1 MKIFRYTT
9 WILTL
14 ILSLSL
20 RSYAQY
26 DKYIKLENLYNVSEK
41 TDSLKLTLQ
50 NHYTRALLE
59 KDSLEQLKVLNWIYW
74 YSDDNEQD
82 SALRDSLLSL
92 ASLIGSS
99 KEASRLY
106 YTFASKEFEKGD
118 LSNSTH
124 YLEKSIQIALSYFD
138 YEQAL
143 ESFMAFN
150 SLLMLS
156 NQSEKAISNLNYL
169 NWSISKAKKVEME
182 KIEDLKRKIL
192 IEKTSL
198 FLNSGLLD
206 SSTYY
211 SQTLSKDFHKLDRH
225 NLGKFKLIEATLNYR
240 NQYFLNARDS
250 LQKYLSNLD
259 KTQVKDAWYV
269 LSLLEKKLGND
280 DYSDDYLRRIDSAL
294 KLEGYPLYNNGIPTY
309 RRLLSIAPD
318 SLKNKYL
325 GLFYHYENGTNR
337 NFDSFTKASQIN
349 ESIKFSTPI
358 LIIFSAVIFFLLISW
373 ALNISSK
380 RKKQLYSSKVVD
392 ETNFSFGKKLLEW
405 ENQKEF
411 LNPSTTLASLATILE
426 TNTSYLSKYFNQ
438 ELKIS
443 FSNYLSNLRINHLL
457 HLLNSNPSIV
467 KSKSSIQ
474 IAESLG
480 FKSID
485 AYARA
490 FKVTTGCTPNQYLKK
505 VITVE

>member
-59 KDSLEQLKVLNWIYW
+59 KDSLEQLKVLTWIYW

-198 FLNSGLLD
+198 FLNSKLKSITIKVSNTKLL
-206 SSTYY
+206 
-211 SQTLSKDFHKLDRH
+211 
-225 NLGKFKLIEATLNYR
+225 
-240 NQYFLNARDS
+240 
-250 LQKYLSNLD
+250 
-259 KTQVKDAWYV
+259 
-269 LSLLEKKLGND
+269 
-280 DYSDDYLRRIDSAL
+280 
-294 KLEGYPLYNNGIPTY
+294 
-309 RRLLSIAPD
+309 
-318 SLKNKYL
+318 
-325 GLFYHYENGTNR
+325 
-337 NFDSFTKASQIN
+337 
-349 ESIKFSTPI
+349 
-358 LIIFSAVIFFLLISW
+358 IFFHS
-373 ALNISSK
+373 ISSIPF
-380 RKKQLYSSKVVD
+380 
-392 ETNFSFGKKLLEW
+392 E
-405 ENQKEF
+405 
-411 LNPSTTLASLATILE
+411 
-426 TNTSYLSKYFNQ
+426 
-438 ELKIS
+438 
-443 FSNYLSNLRINHLL
+443 
-457 HLLNSNPSIV
+457 
-467 KSKSSIQ
+467 
-474 IAESLG
+474 
-480 FKSID
+480 
-485 AYARA
+485 
-490 FKVTTGCTPNQYLKK
+490 
-505 VITVE
+505 